1 VECAACHTPIAD
13 GAAACDR
20 CGQPATPA
28 VSDPLIGSLLGGRYR
43 LIAQLGRGGMGVVYR
58 AEHVLMKKELA
69 VKLLHPELGALEE
82 LARRFEREAQSA
94 SRLNHPNI
102 VSVTD
107 FGHTE
112 DGTLFLAM
120 ELIEGE
126 PLAAIIER
134 GRLAPTRAARLMAQV
149 LRALEHAHAQGVIHR
164 DLKPDNVFV
173 NQREGEEVVK
183 LLDFGIALMVGG
195 GGSEAITRAGVVF
208 GTPEYLS
215 PEQALGEVADARAD
229 IYAAGV
235 MLYEMLAGER
245 PFQSNSSVTLVSMH
259 LTRPVPSL
267 RQQFPEA
274 GIWPELEQSVL
285 RAMAKE
291 RSERY
296 GSATEFREALE
307 RQANRS
313 LTVNIPIPVRG
324 WWGERFRQVARW
336 VRETTSAV
344 LDRME
349 RGRLGP
355 LLARSAAGLGLG
367 SARPVAAGVLG
378 FGALVLMILLA
389 GLVRRGHAPRA
400 ERITP
405 EVVSALDRAAHLLAT
420 ADLGGARAVLQQQLS
435 AHPKAAR
442 VHYLLGNLHYAE
454 GNRTQTLGDYRT
466 AIELD
471 GNYRGDATLLANLR
485 TLVETRSLT
494 DPTLELLVDG
504 IGKAALPQ
512 LVDCA
517 RTCRDSSVRHDAVDA
532 VLKLAGPD
540 GLPESVRGDEIDRQ
554 VALLE
559 SNKSCRE
566 RKRAVAALV
575 ALGDRRALEPL
586 RRAQDRRL
594 LLVKRVNSC
603 MDRELNDAIHELEKK

>member
-1 VECAACHTPIAD
+1 
-13 GAAACDR
+13 
-20 CGQPATPA
+20 
-28 VSDPLIGSLLGGRYR
+28 
-43 LIAQLGRGGMGVVYR
+43 MGVVYR
-58 AEHVLMKKELA
+58 AEHVLMKRELA

-82 LARRFEREAQSA
+82 LARRFEREAQSV

-102 VSVTD
+102 VSVSD

-120 ELIEGE
+120 ELLEGE
-126 PLAAIIER
+126 PLSAIIER
-134 GRLAPTRAARLMAQV
+134 GRLAPVRAARLMTQV

-183 LLDFGIALMVGG
+183 LLDFGIARMT
-195 GGSEAITRAGVVF
+195 GGSAGEGAGEAEAEVITRAGVVF

-215 PEQALGEVADARAD
+215 PEQALGEIADARAD

-245 PFQSNSSVTLVSMH
+245 PFRSDSAVTLVSMH

-267 RQQFPEA
+267 RQLFPQA
-274 GIWPELEQSVL
+274 GIWPELEQAVL

-291 RSERY
+291 RGERY

-307 RQANRS
+307 RQAGRS

-324 WWGERFRQVARW
+324 WWGERMRQTARR
-336 VRETTSAV
+336 VREATET
-344 LDRME
+344 LIDHLEWRLE

-355 LLARSAAGLGLG
+355 FFVRVAGRLGLG
-367 SARPVAAGVLG
+367 SARPVVAGTLG
-378 FGALVLMILLA
+378 LGALLLMVLLVA
-389 GLVRRGHAPRA
+389 FVRRGHAPRA
-400 ERITP
+400 ERISP
-405 EVVSALDRAAHLLAT
+405 EVVSSLDRAAQLLAS

-454 GNRTQTLGDYRT
+454 GNRTQALGDYRT

-471 GNYRGDATLLANLR
+471 RNYHGDATLLANLR
-485 TLVETRSLT
+485 TLMETRGLT
-494 DPTLELLVDG
+494 DPTIELLADG

-517 RTCRDSSVRHDAVDA
+517 RTCRDSQVRHAAVEA
-532 VLKLAGPD
+532 VLKLEGPE
-540 GLPESVRGDEIDRQ
+540 GLPEPILGDEIERQ

-559 SNKSCRE
+559 STKSCRE

-586 RRAQDRRL
+586 RRAHDRRIL
-594 LLVKRVNSC
+594 WLKRVNSC
-603 MDRELNDAIHELEKK
+603 MDRELNDAIHELEDK

>member
-1 VECAACHTPIAD
+1 
-13 GAAACDR
+13 
-20 CGQPATPA
+20 
-28 VSDPLIGSLLGGRYR
+28 
-43 LIAQLGRGGMGVVYR
+43 MGVVYR
-58 AEHVLMKKELA
+58 AEHVLMKMELA
-69 VKLLHPELGALEE
+69 VKVLHPELGALEE
-82 LARRFEREAQSA
+82 LARRFEREAQSV

-120 ELIEGE
+120 ELLEGE
-126 PLAAIIER
+126 PLSAVIER
-134 GRLAPTRAARLMAQV
+134 GRLAPVRAARLMGQV

-173 NQREGEEVVK
+173 SQREGDEVVK
-183 LLDFGIALMVGG
+183 LLDFGIARMTGG
-195 GGSEAITRAGVVF
+195 GAGEGAGEAITRAGVVF

-245 PFQSNSSVTLVSMH
+245 PFQSDSAVTLVSMH

-267 RQQFPEA
+267 RQLFPQA
-274 GIWPELEQSVL
+274 GIWPELEQAVL

-291 RSERY
+291 RGERY

-307 RQANRS
+307 RQAGRS

-324 WWGERFRQVARW
+324 WWGELARQTARR
-336 VRETTSAV
+336 VREATGA
-344 LDRME
+344 LIDRLE

-355 LLARSAAGLGLG
+355 FFARVAERLGLG

-378 FGALVLMILLA
+378 LGALILMMTLVA
-389 GLVRRGHAPRA
+389 FVRRGHAPRA
-400 ERITP
+400 ERISP
-405 EVVSALDRAAHLLAT
+405 EVVSALDRAAQLLAS

-471 GNYRGDATLLANLR
+471 GNYRSDATLLANLR
-485 TLVETRSLT
+485 SLMETRGLT
-494 DPTLELLVDG
+494 EPSIELLSDG
-504 IGKAALPQ
+504 IGKAALPK

-517 RTCRDSSVRHDAVDA
+517 RTCRDSQVRHAAVEA
-532 VLKLAGPD
+532 VLKLEGPE
-540 GLPESVRGDEIDRQ
+540 GLPEPVLTEEIERQ

-586 RRAQDRRL
+586 RRAHDRRIL
-594 LLVKRVNSC
+594 WLKRVNSC
-603 MDRELNDAIHELEKK
+603 MDRELNDAIHELEEK